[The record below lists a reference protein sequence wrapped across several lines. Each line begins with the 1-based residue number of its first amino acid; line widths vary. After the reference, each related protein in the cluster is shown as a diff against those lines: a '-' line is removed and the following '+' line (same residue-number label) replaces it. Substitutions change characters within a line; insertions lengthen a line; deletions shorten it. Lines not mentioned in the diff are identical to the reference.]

1 MKNFLLAFAA
11 GCFGGLIYC
20 VVMWLFSRY
29 GITQSLGVN
38 LHGSVSPQWMY
49 PRIVWGGLWGLLF
62 LLPMLRSSVLLRSL
76 VISLIP
82 AFVQLFIIY
91 SFYTGKGFAGLQLG
105 LLAPLLVWFFYWVW
119 ALATA
124 IILRLAR

>member
-20 VVMWLFSRY
+20 LVMWLFSSY
-29 GITQSLGVN
+29 GITRAFGVN
-38 LHGSVSPQWMY
+38 LPGSVAPYWMY

-62 LLPMLRSSVLLRSL
+62 LLPILTSSLLARSF

-82 AFVQLFIIY
+82 TAVQLFIIY
-91 SFYTGKGFAGLQLG
+91 PLYTNKGFAGIQLG
-105 LLAPLLVWFFYWVW
+105 LLTPVLVWFFYWVW
-119 ALATA
+119 SFATVL
-124 IILRLAR
+124 ILRLAK

>member
-11 GCFGGLIYC
+11 GCVGGLIYC

-29 GITQSLGVN
+29 GITQNLAVS
-38 LHGSVSPQWMY
+38 LHGSLSPHWIY

-62 LLPMLRSSVLLRSL
+62 LLPMLNSSIFARSI

-82 AFVQLFIIY
+82 TCVQLFIIY
-91 SFYTGKGFAGLQLG
+91 PFYAGKGFAGLQLG
-105 LLAPLLVWFFYWVW
+105 LLTPLLVWFFFWCW
-119 ALATA
+119 ALTTA
-124 IILRLAR
+124 VILRLAR